1 MLKMFLR
8 VLAGCAIAWGAGCT
22 VAINDPQPPLT
33 TVEAENN
40 LNSMSV
46 EVSGTTTN
54 VDGIDLESVTI
65 GDVFFTS
72 VAYGTT
78 SFEKVTNRSGNVS
91 VTIGT
96 AVVYTTVL
104 GQTVPIEFQNISQM
118 STTITPERLNTVV
131 FNQTTAGVIFQALAK
146 KRVLKTS

>member
-1 MLKMFLR
+1 MLKIFLR
-8 VLAGCAIAWGAGCT
+8 VFACCAVAWVAGCT
-22 VAINDPQPPLT
+22 VAINDPPPLT

-46 EVSGTTTN
+46 DVSGTTTN

-72 VAYGTT
+72 IAYGTT
-78 SFEKVTNRSGNVS
+78 SYEKVTNRSGNVS

-146 KRVLKTS
+146 TSVF